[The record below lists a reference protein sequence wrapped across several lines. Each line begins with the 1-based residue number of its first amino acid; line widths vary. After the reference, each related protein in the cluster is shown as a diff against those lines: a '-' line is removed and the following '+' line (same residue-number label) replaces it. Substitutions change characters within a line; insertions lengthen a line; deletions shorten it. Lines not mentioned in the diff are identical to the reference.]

1 MLAVRDRATGYGAG
15 MEGRVRT
22 SESAQALLAAL
33 QAASDADLVQVLA
46 SANIETS
53 EAAVGLSLIHI

>member
-1 MLAVRDRATGYGAG
+1 MRDRATGYGAG

-46 SANIETS
+46 
-53 EAAVGLSLIHI
+53 LSLIHI